1 MTTGEATNQHQKST
15 GTLTGKTALVTGAS
29 RGLGRAI
36 ALDLATEGATII
48 ALGRTVGALEELDDD
63 IKSVGSKATL
73 IPLDLLEAD
82 RLDALGPSLISRF
95 SSLDIL
101 VGNAAYL
108 GGLSPLTHFKT
119 EEWDKIIN
127 TNLKANWQLIRT
139 LHPLLARAPKA
150 IALFITDQPE
160 ENSKPAFWG
169 PYTASKAALEAL
181 VNTYAEETKTTSIT
195 TRLFNP
201 GQMPTNL
208 RRKAFPGEDQENLQ
222 DPAPIAHQITRIIED
237 AVGQDS
243 QSSFT

>member
-1 MTTGEATNQHQKST
+1 MVTPTEKNNPS
-15 GTLTGKTALVTGAS
+15 GTLIGKTALITGAS

-36 ALDLATEGATII
+36 ALDLATEGASII
-48 ALGRTVGALEELDDD
+48 AIGRTVGGLEELDDD
-63 IKSVGSKATL
+63 IKSVGGKATL
-73 IPLDLLEAD
+73 IPLDLLDAEK
-82 RLDALGPSLISRF
+82 LDALGPSLIERF
-95 SSLDIL
+95 PSLDIL

-127 TNLKANWQLIRT
+127 TNLKANWQLMRT
-139 LHPLLARAPKA
+139 LHPLLERAPKA

-181 VNTYAEETKTTSIT
+181 VNTYAEETKTTGIS

-201 GQMPTNL
+201 GLMPTNL
-208 RRKAFPGEDQENLQ
+208 RRKAFPGEDQTTLQ

-237 AVGQDS
+237 AVLEKPTQE
-243 QSSFT
+243 F